1 MLSPAAPTAVPVTSC
16 DQKNKFPIKN
26 LLKAFL
32 ASPSYPS
39 GLPQKHM
46 GKPPGLEMMCCL
58 FPVIHHQQCS
68 QNTLSPDATR
78 AAPSTC
84 SLAPHPEPQQHL
96 SPTETAG
103 NAAGCWKSYSFPCGL
118 CSSITA
124 KATTSPGNE
133 LGQLST
139 TLLLWLC

>member
-16 DQKNKFPIKN
+16 DQKNKFPTKN

-46 GKPPGLEMMCCL
+46 GKPPGLEMCCL

-68 QNTLSPDATR
+68 PNTLSPDATR

-84 SLAPHPEPQQHL
+84 SLALHPEPQQHL
-96 SPTETAG
+96 SPTECREC
-103 NAAGCWKSYSFPCGL
+103 CWKSHPFPCGL
-118 CSSITA
+118 CSSITP
-124 KATTSPGNE
+124 KDTTSPGNE